1 MINHGNLLAMLEKK
15 GYARFG
21 IQRAFPNLIPIDPM
35 PAKKTTKKVAAKK
48 TVAKKTAVKAAP
60 AKKGAK
66 KTVKKEVGKASVSI
80 EAVAKAAY
88 LNYRRRM
95 ELGLPG
101 CHDSD
106 WLEAERSL
114 AD

>member
-1 MINHGNLLAMLEKK
+1 MTIRESASEMLIEPHSRKT
-15 GYARFG
+15 
-21 IQRAFPNLIPIDPM
+21 M

-48 TVAKKTAVKAAP
+48 TAVKAAP
-60 AKKGAK
+60 AKKAAVKKVAAK
-66 KTVKKEVGKASVSI
+66 KVAAKKSTAKKNAAPSI

-88 LNYRRRM
+88 LNYRRRVD
-95 ELGLPG
+95 EGLPG

-114 AD
+114 QD

>member
-1 MINHGNLLAMLEKK
+1 
-15 GYARFG
+15 
-21 IQRAFPNLIPIDPM
+21 M

-48 TVAKKTAVKAAP
+48 AAEKVAP
-60 AKKGAK
+60 AKKAAAKKAAVKKVAAKKVAAK
-66 KTVKKEVGKASVSI
+66 KTPAKKKATPST

-88 LNYRRRM
+88 LNYRRRV
-95 ELGLPG
+95 EEGLPG

-114 AD
+114 HD

>member
-1 MINHGNLLAMLEKK
+1 MLTEPHSRKT
-15 GYARFG
+15 
-21 IQRAFPNLIPIDPM
+21 M

-48 TVAKKTAVKAAP
+48 TAVKAAP
-60 AKKGAK
+60 AKKAAVKKVAAKKVAAK
-66 KTVKKEVGKASVSI
+66 KTPAKKAALSI

-88 LNYRRRM
+88 LNYRRRV
-95 ELGLPG
+95 EEGLPG

-114 AD
+114 EN